1 MRGVSFSTPA
11 AREPGFFAFDPE
23 TFPQIGTRKMARF
36 FYLLSKRNDVIL
48 AFLLICVVFMM
59 ILPLPTFVVDMLIG
73 LNLCLSAILLMV
85 AVYISEV
92 VHFSAFP
99 AVLLLTTL
107 FRLALSITTTRL
119 ILLQADAGQ
128 IVETFGEFVVSG
140 NLVVGAVIFLILT
153 IVNFVV
159 ITKGSER
166 VAEVS
171 ARFSLDAMPGKQMSI
186 DSDMRAG
193 MIEMDEAKR
202 RRSKLEKESQLY
214 GAMDGAMKFVK
225 GDAIAGLI
233 IIAVNIIGGVLIGTN
248 QRGLSTAEALDIYA
262 ILTIGDGLVSQI
274 PALLIS
280 ITAGFIVTR
289 VSSDENE
296 DLGSDIAFQLVNEPK
311 ALLIASGILVG
322 FALVPGFPA
331 AVFIPLA
338 AMCGFGGFFILRSRK
353 RAMTLGSNTDM
364 PSFAPAISVNGDVPS
379 FPEEGDDGAAIEKIE
394 QVSFQLTIPLIVDIS
409 STVRGAI
416 RPEKLDNEVAR
427 VRRALYFDLGV
438 PFPGINLRLNDNLD
452 EGEYRIMVN
461 EIPVASGRAR
471 PGYFIARE
479 SQENLNMFGIPYE
492 EGEEFLPNTPSYWV
506 AMKHQATAERAGI
519 QVMTLSSMLTF
530 HLAHVLKNHAAE
542 FIGIQETMFLMNKM
556 EKDFSELTR
565 EVSRALPVTTQADVL
580 QRLVG
585 EGISIRDMRTIL
597 QSLVEWGQKEK
608 DPIILTEHVRG
619 ALSRYITYK
628 YSGGQGVIPAY
639 LLSKEVEDE
648 VRGAVRQTSGA
659 SYLALAPDIH
669 RELMNAVKA
678 AVGDLGKHTIK
689 PAIVA
694 PMDIRRFVCKIIERE
709 YPDLPV
715 LSFQELT
722 PDVNIQPLERIMLS
736 GLEPQQLETMP

>member
-1 MRGVSFSTPA
+1 M
-11 AREPGFFAFDPE
+11 
-23 TFPQIGTRKMARF
+23 TRILTLM
-36 FYLLSKRNDVIL
+36 SKRNDVIL

-59 ILPLPTFVVDMLIG
+59 ILPLPTFVVDTLIG
-73 LNLCLSAILLMV
+73 VNLSISAILLMV
-85 AVYISEV
+85 AVYLSEV
-92 VHFSAFP
+92 VQFSAFP
-99 AVLLLTTL
+99 SILLLTTL

-128 IVETFGEFVVSG
+128 IVETFGNFVVSG

-153 IVNFVV
+153 IVNFMV

-202 RRSKLEKESQLY
+202 RRAKLEKESQLY

-233 IIAVNIIGGVLIGTN
+233 IIAVNIIGGVLIGTS
-248 QRGLSTAEALDIYA
+248 QRGLDMSEALDIYA

-274 PALLIS
+274 PALFIS

-296 DLGSDIAFQLVNEPK
+296 DLGSDIAYQLVNEPK

-322 FALVPGFPA
+322 FAAIPGFPA
-331 AVFIPLA
+331 GVFIPLA
-338 AMCGFGGFFILRSRK
+338 LLCGVGGYFIMRNRK
-353 RAMTLGSNTDM
+353 RVAAAASAKDM
-364 PSFAPAISVNGDVPS
+364 PSFAPAIAANGAMPS
-379 FPEEGDDGAAIEKIE
+379 FPEEDDDSEVIEKVE
-394 QVSFQLTIPLIVDIS
+394 SVTFQLTVPLIVDIS

-438 PFPGINLRLNDNLD
+438 PFPGINLRLNDNLK

-461 EIPVASGRAR
+461 EIPVAAGLAR

-479 SQENLNMFGIPYE
+479 TEANLNMFGIPFE
-492 EGEEFLPNTPSYWV
+492 VGEDFLPRTKSLWV
-506 AMKHQATAERAGI
+506 AMKHVATAQRAGI
-519 QVMTLSSMLTF
+519 QIMTLSSMLTY

-542 FIGIQETMFLMNKM
+542 FVGIQETMYLMNQM
-556 EKDFSELTR
+556 ETNFNELVR
-565 EVSRALPVTTQADVL
+565 EATRALPVTTIADVL
-580 QRLVG
+580 QRLVN
-585 EGISIRDMRTIL
+585 EEISIRDMRTIL
-597 QSLVEWGQKEK
+597 QSLVEWGQREK

-628 YSGGQGVIPAY
+628 FSGGQSVVPAY

-659 SYLALAPDIH
+659 SYLALSPDVH
-669 RELMNAVKA
+669 RQLVASVKHA
-678 AVGDLGKHTIK
+678 LGDISRHAMM
-689 PAIVA
+689 PVMMA
-694 PMDIRRFVCKIIERE
+694 PMDIRRFMRKIVERDF
-709 YPDLPV
+709 PDLPV
-715 LSFQELT
+715 LSFQELA
-722 PDVNIQPLERIMLS
+722 PDVNVQPLERIKLS
-736 GLEPQQLETMP
+736 GAAAQQLETAR